1 MEKNNK
7 VMSEE
12 ETRKSFIYQALRF
25 YGPEAARQ
33 VKLHFEKYDSILKSC
48 KNESEK
54 NHIKHLAITELYKM
68 MNFYEGLVVDGKEI
82 IPPEKTYTE
91 NDA

>member
-12 ETRKSFIYQALRF
+12 ETRKSFINQALKC

-33 VKLHFEKYDSILKSC
+33 VKLHFKKYDNIINAC
-48 KNESEK
+48 KNEFEK
-54 NHIKHLAITELYKM
+54 KHIKHLAITELYKM
-68 MNFYEGLVVDGKEI
+68 MNYYEGLIIDGQEVIPAEI
-82 IPPEKTYTE
+82 ESNK
-91 NDA
+91 NK